1 MIIKKATLDK
11 AQIMNFQRK
20 SMGSSIDLE
29 NQAVESISCIFK
41 VFDDIRQDNLSLQ
54 IVRLFK
60 EIFKKVGL
68 DLFVYPYRTIS
79 NRTGNDLDIGGI
91 LECVPNAV
99 SRDQLG
105 KTHEY
110 DLYEHF
116 ISKFGSE

>member
-1 MIIKKATLDK
+1 MS
-11 AQIMNFQRK
+11 FQRK
-20 SMGSSIDLE
+20 SIDSSIDLE
-29 NQAVESISCIFK
+29 KQTVESISCIFK

-54 IVRLFK
+54 IIRLFK

-110 DLYEHF
+110 DLYKHF
-116 ISKFGSE
+116 ISKFGSP